1 MANIYFCGIISKLL
15 LAESLA
21 LAFKNKGRRSKS
33 RKCLQQHDTPY
44 VQSSMTY
51 S

>member
-21 LAFKNKGRRSKS
+21 LAFKIRAEDPSLENVYSNMIPPIFK
-33 RKCLQQHDTPY
+33 
-44 VQSSMTY
+44 VQ
-51 S
+51 